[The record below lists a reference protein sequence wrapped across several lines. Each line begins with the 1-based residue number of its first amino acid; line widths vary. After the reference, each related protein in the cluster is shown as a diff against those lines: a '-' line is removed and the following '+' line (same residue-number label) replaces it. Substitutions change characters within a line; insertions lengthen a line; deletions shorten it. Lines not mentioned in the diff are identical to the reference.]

1 MLFGMLAVKAQ
12 ALAKGA
18 SVSKVSRE
26 NSCTLYRA
34 INGTPDENMAKIVD
48 LLGGIEEI
56 VGTDDIVVIKP
67 NVQWWNQGVPNLLA
81 LKTFVD
87 LIMNRPAG
95 FIGEVVLAEN
105 CHRGSAPWKMNH
117 SGWSR
122 PYDRN
127 IEE

>member
-1 MLFGMLAVKAQ
+1 
-12 ALAKGA
+12 
-18 SVSKVSRE
+18 
-26 NSCTLYRA
+26 
-34 INGTPDENMAKIVD
+34 MAKIVD

-67 NVQWWNQGVPNLLA
+67 NGQWWNQGVPNLLA

-105 CHRGSAPWKMNH
+105 CHRGSAPWKH
-117 SGWSR
+117 AGWANQFSR
-122 PYDRN
+122 NSDLKQTKN
-127 IEE
+127 FNDLSKNL